1 MLVGFVETPAVENV
15 GDVVVDDFAESAGV
29 VQDPRVAPRLE
40 TELLGPRAVNIS
52 LYKYLMVASPASP
65 ICTMKPRC

>member
-1 MLVGFVETPAVENV
+1 MLVGFVETPAIENV

-40 TELLGPRAVNIS
+40 TKLLGPRAVNIGEIQE
-52 LYKYLMVASPASP
+52 MV
-65 ICTMKPRC
+65 